1 MPEIDAPQPL
11 HEIRRRQLRRMQFW
25 ALVLLLAMLAGFIT
39 SHVMGGQ
46 GAWAW
51 VRAFCEAATVGAL
64 ADWFAVVALFKRPLG
79 LPIPHTAIIPSNKE
93 RIADNLAI
101 FVRDHFLDP
110 DTLLEKLR
118 AFDPALRLARWL
130 SKPAQTRALAQGAR
144 KIALQMLDLL
154 DERAVRGAIQRFVVD
169 TVQRWDAARTAGDVL
184 TLLTRDGRHQELLD
198 AALSRL
204 GGYLGEAD
212 VRDRASTLLVK
223 FARKEWPRIV
233 KAVDLVADLDD
244 MADKLADKIALAL
257 VDELREVL
265 ATPDHP
271 VRRNYETWVLDYIER
286 LRTDPALA
294 EQVQHMKQQAIEH
307 PKVQEYVQALW
318 GDIHGALR
326 RDLSNESSA
335 MAHHLESALRNL
347 AGRLARDPGIRDAL
361 NAHLMSA
368 AKRLTGRLRS
378 GVTEHI
384 ARTVKNW
391 DERHLVQELELSV
404 GRDLQYIRFNGTLVG
419 GLIGL
424 CLHAVVL
431 LLAP

>member
-1 MPEIDAPQPL
+1 MPYADPTLPL
-11 HEIRRRQLRRMQFW
+11 AELRRRQLRRMKAW
-25 ALVLLLAMLAGFIT
+25 ALVLLLAMLAGFIA

-64 ADWFAVVALFKRPLG
+64 ADWFAVVALFKRPMG

-118 AFDPALRLARWL
+118 TFDPATRLARWL

-198 AALSRL
+198 AALARL
-204 GGYLGEAD
+204 GNYLGEDD
-212 VRDRASTLLVK
+212 VRDRASALLVK
-223 FARKEWPRIV
+223 FARKEWPRTI
-233 KAVDLVADLDD
+233 KALDYVADLDE
-244 MADKLADKIALAL
+244 MADNLAERLAQAM

-265 ATPDHP
+265 AAPDHP
-271 VRRNYETWVLDYIER
+271 VRRNYEAWVLDYIER
-286 LRTDPALA
+286 LRDDPALA
-294 EQVQHMKQQAIEH
+294 AQVQELKQQAIEH
-307 PKVQEYVQALW
+307 PKVQDYVQTLW
-318 GDIHGALR
+318 GDIHDALR
-326 RDLSNESSA
+326 RDLSDESSA
-335 MAHHLESALRNL
+335 MATHLESALRNL
-347 AGRLARDPGIRDAL
+347 SGRLAQDPGLRDAL
-361 NAHLMSA
+361 NAHLMGA
-368 AKRLTGRLRS
+368 ARRLTGRLRS
-378 GVTEHI
+378 GVTQHI
-384 ARTVKNW
+384 ARTVKTW
-391 DERHLVQELELSV
+391 DERHLVEELELSV

-419 GLIGL
+419 GLIGVA
-424 CLHAVVL
+424 LHAIVL
-431 LLAP
+431 LLTP